1 MRGRGWGG
9 ADGCFN
15 ARRVSMIGVTG
26 RIIHTFNSET
36 YGRLLAQY
44 RPKPIET
51 EAENE
56 AAIALALELEHR
68 SRTPEEDTLLALLA
82 TLIEKFEEA
91 QYPIPVGN
99 SRSMLHHLMDARDL
113 EPSDLYNVLG
123 SEELV
128 KNILSGQRSI
138 DPAQAQS
145 LAQFFQVDVSLF
157 L

>member
-1 MRGRGWGG
+1 M
-9 ADGCFN
+9 
-15 ARRVSMIGVTG
+15 
-26 RIIHTFNSET
+26 IHTFNPET

-68 SRTPEEDTLLALLA
+68 SSRTPEEDTLLALLV

-91 QYPIPVGN
+91 QYPIPVG
-99 SRSMLHHLMDARDL
+99 SSHSMLHHLMDARDL
-113 EPSDLYNVLG
+113 EPSDLYSVLG
-123 SEELV
+123 SEEMV
-128 KNILSGQRSI
+128 ETILSGQQAI